1 MTCTL
6 EPSTGHSARSA
17 RRHHLQSSGQIY
29 RRLIVKIVEVVVV
42 VVKLAKYCAHL
53 SQISLQAADDRDGVV
68 VVFNPE
74 NKKV

>member
-1 MTCTL
+1 M
-6 EPSTGHSARSA
+6 
-17 RRHHLQSSGQIY
+17 
-29 RRLIVKIVEVVVV
+29 KIVEVVVV